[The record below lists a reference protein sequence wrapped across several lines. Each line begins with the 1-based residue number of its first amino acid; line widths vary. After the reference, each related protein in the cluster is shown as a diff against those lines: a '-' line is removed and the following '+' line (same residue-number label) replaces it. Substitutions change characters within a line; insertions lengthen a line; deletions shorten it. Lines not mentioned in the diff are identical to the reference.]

1 MDGATSSPLG
11 VILLFLAFIKTNV
24 LVSVQLELQRQ
35 QLLTERQAFHMEQL
49 KYAEMKARQQM
60 EQQAAAAAA
69 AAAAAQAQGQVPGP
83 GPHPGPPPPGMHP
96 GGPLPHHGGPPS
108 HHGGPPP
115 HHGGPP
121 PGAAMH
127 PGYPPMGHHPMAPH
141 HPGQTGEVF
150 VCCCGL
156 KNVSSVSVMFP
167 LLGCL
172 TQDPWDRASPSLG
185 V

>member
-1 MDGATSSPLG
+1 MFASSISHQGAADCFCAGYNKSFFNHLSWH
-11 VILLFLAFIKTNV
+11 FLC
-24 LVSVQLELQRQ
+24 LSVQLELQRQ

-69 AAAAAQAQGQVPGP
+69 AAAQAQGQAPGS

-96 GGPLPHHGGPPS
+96 GGPQPHHGAPV
-108 HHGGPPP
+108 P

-121 PGAAMH
+121 PGGAMH

-141 HPGQTGEVF
+141 HPGQTGER
-150 VCCCGL
+150 VCRVGL
-156 KNVSSVSVMFP
+156 KRLIR
-167 LLGCL
+167 LLKSIDSNSL
-172 TQDPWDRASPSLG
+172 HWMWPSHSI
-185 V
+185 